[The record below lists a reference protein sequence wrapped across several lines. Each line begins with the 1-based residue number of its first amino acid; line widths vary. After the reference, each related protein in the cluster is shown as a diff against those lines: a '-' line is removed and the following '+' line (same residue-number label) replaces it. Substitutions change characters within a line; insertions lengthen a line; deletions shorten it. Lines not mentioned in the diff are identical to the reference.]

1 MKTVVGLFEN
11 LDQAQSSF
19 ADLARLG
26 LSAERIGLL
35 SRPSAGL
42 SGKGLST
49 VELPDVGTVA
59 ANRPMLDLLDEPSLR
74 RNREGMLAALMK
86 MGVSKAEAER
96 CVDVIKRGGALEAM
110 IIADDK
116 EGEALAILRR
126 RAGDGKY
133 QAEALP
139 REVVIPLIQEE
150 LSVDKREIDAGG
162 VRIST
167 RVTSRPIDKTVTL
180 YEEHIKVERR
190 IVDRPIDAADEAF
203 SDRSI
208 SMKASAEEPLI
219 EKRCHVVEEIVI
231 HKDRSEH
238 VETIRDTLRHTEV
251 DVSELPAE
259 KGRKLASSYR
269 KHFDEAY
276 ASEAEFESYA
286 PAYQFGE
293 ELRGK
298 SEGEE
303 WSKVEP
309 RAKSMWAEK
318 GSGPYER
325 FKDAIR
331 FAWEKAKHKASS

>member
-19 ADLARLG
+19 GDFARLG

-35 SRPSAGL
+35 CRTSPGVSAR
-42 SGKGLST
+42 GLST
-49 VELPDVGTVA
+49 VDLPDVGTVA

-86 MGVSKAEAER
+86 MGVSKVQAER
-96 CVDVIKRGGALEAM
+96 CVDVIKRGGALEAL

-116 EGEALAILRR
+116 EGEALAIMKRR
-126 RAGDGKY
+126 SGDRKY
-133 QAEALP
+133 QAEELP

-167 RVTSRPIDKTVTL
+167 HITSRPIDKTVTL
-180 YEEHIKVERR
+180 YEEHVKVERR
-190 IVDRPIDAADEAF
+190 IVDRPIDVADEAF
-203 SDRSI
+203 ADRSI
-208 SMKASAEEPLI
+208 AMKASAEEPLV

-259 KGRKLASSYR
+259 RGLASYK
-269 KHFDEAY
+269 KHFGEAY
-276 ASEAEFESYA
+276 SSSGAEFESYA
-286 PAYQFGE
+286 PAYAFGE
-293 ELRGK
+293 KLRGQA
-298 SEGEE
+298 EGEE
-303 WSKVEP
+303 WSKIEP
-309 RAKSMWAEK
+309 RAKAMWAER
-318 GSGPYER
+318 SGAGPFER
-325 FKDAIR
+325 FKEAIK
-331 FAWEKAKHKASS
+331 FAWEKAKLKARS